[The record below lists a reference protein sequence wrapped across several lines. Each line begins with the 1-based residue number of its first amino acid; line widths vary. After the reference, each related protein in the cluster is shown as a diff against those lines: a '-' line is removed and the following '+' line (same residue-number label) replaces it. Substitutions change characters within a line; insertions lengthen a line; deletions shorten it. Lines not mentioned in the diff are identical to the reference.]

1 MKKQFLFL
9 LALLISASM
18 IFTSCKKD
26 EETVETTLT
35 PGVVVNTLTLNATA
49 YDKWVYFSFDSS
61 RVVAVDNYLTS
72 DKWDIAFHRY
82 DVRVNCGTSGIGM
95 GGTYNAGKVD
105 FNSATTAPESGYSL
119 NDTIKIYEVN
129 PMQHNT
135 AIEKK
140 VPGDTLLAKWI
151 KKVYG
156 ANGPVYSYSDN
167 IYIIKTAKGKYVKFW
182 LKNYCNEKGD
192 YGYVTM
198 KYAYQT
204 YGSRNF

>member
-9 LALLISASM
+9 SALVISASM

-49 YDKWVYFSFDSS
+49 YDKWVCFSFDSS
-61 RVVAVDNYLTS
+61 RAVTVDNYLTS

-105 FNSATTAPESGYSL
+105 FNSVTTAPESGYSL
-119 NDTIKIYEVN
+119 NDSIKIYETS
-129 PMQHNT
+129 PMNGGK
-135 AIEKK
+135 EKK

-151 KKVYG
+151 KYEIG
-156 ANGPVYSYSDN
+156 SNGPTFN
-167 IYIIKTAKGKYVKFW
+167 IFDYIYVVKTAKGKYAKVW
-182 LKNYCNEKGD
+182 LKNYYNESSATGHI
-192 YGYVTM
+192 TM

-204 YGSRNF
+204 KGSRNF